1 MRARDACDFLHH
13 FAASVRGEVDAI
25 AGALAAGEHEKA
37 TARLHRLRGSAAMI
51 GASALQEAGARLE
64 SVVKAGDDAQA
75 ALTNL
80 RAVHAA
86 ALAAIAELPLSPEAG
101 SHRTPS

>member
-1 MRARDACDFLHH
+1 
-13 FAASVRGEVDAI
+13 
-25 AGALAAGEHEKA
+25 
-37 TARLHRLRGSAAMI
+37 
-51 GASALQEAGARLE
+51 
-64 SVVKAGDDAQA
+64 VVKAGDDAQA